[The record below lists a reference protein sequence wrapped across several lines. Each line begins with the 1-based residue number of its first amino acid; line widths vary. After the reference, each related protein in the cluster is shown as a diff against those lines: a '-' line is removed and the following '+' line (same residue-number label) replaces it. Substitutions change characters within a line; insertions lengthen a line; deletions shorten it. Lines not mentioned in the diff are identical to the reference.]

1 VKTIDAFVAEI
12 GSTTT
17 VVSAFDHLASDHPV
31 FLGQGAAPTSVFLG
45 DVTLGMKEAISD
57 LNRKLHDNLEPRHI
71 YACSSAAGG
80 LKMSVHGLVYDMTVK
95 AAREAALGAGGNIRW
110 VTAGILSPTDIQTLK
125 TTPLNMILVAG
136 GLDYG
141 EAKTALANALT
152 IASLQLSIPV
162 VYAGNIVNHP
172 LVKAA
177 FEQAGQGDYLFL
189 TANVYPKIDQ
199 LEVAEVRAI
208 IQKAFEKHIVEAPG
222 MEHIRELAEGSIL
235 PVPGAVMKAAELLAT
250 VWDDVLVVDVGGAT
264 TDVHSVTAGSPKVTN
279 VLIAPE
285 PYAKRTV
292 EGDLGIYINRDR
304 VIELIG
310 EETLAKELKITL
322 LELETLRKD
331 YPALPKERHAALAKR
346 LTEEAFQK
354 AVARHVGRH
363 FVTYGPQGK
372 ITLAEGKDLTQ
383 IKHLI
388 LTGGA
393 LTRLPDPIGIVKAAW
408 RRLDATALLPS
419 PMPSVAIDHDYIMA
433 AIGVLSQVHKEA
445 ALRLLMQSLAKEDSD
460 ANSHR

>member
-17 VVSAFDHLASDHPV
+17 VVSAFDDLASDHPV

-45 DVTLGMKEAISD
+45 DVTLGMKEAIQD
-57 LNRKLHDNLEPRHI
+57 LNQKLQEDLQPRHI

-110 VTAGILSPTDIQTLK
+110 ITAGLLSETDVATLK
-125 TTPLNMILVAG
+125 RTPLNMILIAG
-136 GLDYG
+136 GLDFG
-141 EAKTALANALT
+141 EAKTALSNALT

-162 VYAGNIVNHP
+162 VYAGNIVNQP
-172 LVKAA
+172 LVKTA
-177 FEQAGQGDYLFL
+177 FEQSGQGDYLFM

-208 IQKAFEKHIVEAPG
+208 IQKAFETHIVEAPG

-250 VWDDVLVVDVGGAT
+250 IWDDVLVVDVGGAT
-264 TDVHSVTAGSPKVTN
+264 TDVHSVTAGSPKITN

-285 PYAKRTV
+285 PFAKRTV
-292 EGDLGIYINRDR
+292 EGDLGIYINRER

-310 EETLAKELKITL
+310 KESLARELGIAP
-322 LELETLRKD
+322 LELEALLQD
-331 YPALPKERHAALAKR
+331 YPALPKQRHAPLARR

-383 IKHLI
+383 VKHLI

-393 LTRLPDPIGIVKAAW
+393 LTRLPNPLGIVKAAW

-419 PMPSVAIDHDYIMA
+419 PMPVVAIDRDYIMA
-433 AIGVLSQVHKEA
+433 AIGVLSQYHKEA
-445 ALRLLMQSLAKEDSD
+445 ALRLLMQSLIEEAPH
-460 ANSHR
+460 ANTDR